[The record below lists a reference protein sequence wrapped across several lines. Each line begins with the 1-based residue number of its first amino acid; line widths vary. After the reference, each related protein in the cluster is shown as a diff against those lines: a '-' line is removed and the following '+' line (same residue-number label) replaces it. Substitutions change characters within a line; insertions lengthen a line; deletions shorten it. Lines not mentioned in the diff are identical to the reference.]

1 MEVAKNLTIMITA
14 MNVLVAKV
22 SIVVFANLQY
32 LLFTDQ
38 CQINKVNTIF
48 IHNKTKRLF
57 NFIKTITIQD
67 KIKMYVLVAKRK

>member
-1 MEVAKNLTIMITA
+1 MEVAKNLIITITT

-32 LLFTDQ
+32 LLSTDQ
-38 CQINKVNTIF
+38 SQINKANTIF
-48 IHNKTKRLF
+48 ILGKTKMLF
-57 NFIKTITIQD
+57 NFIETITIQD

>member
-1 MEVAKNLTIMITA
+1 MEVAKNLTITITT

-38 CQINKVNTIF
+38 SQINKANTIF
-48 IHNKTKRLF
+48 ILDKTKMLF
-57 NFIKTITIQD
+57 NFIKAITIQD